1 MANGTADRTATV
13 TANGS
18 RANRSRIEELR
29 HDIRYAF
36 RLLKRS
42 PGFSAIAILTLGL
55 GIGANTAIFSVINTV
70 FLRALPYPEPQRLV
84 QFNWTADGNLGG
96 SAHDGPAYFFLRDH
110 LRSYTGI
117 ASAMTGGGV
126 NLVLPDQAVNLR
138 AISVTADY
146 FRTLGVEPALGRS
159 FTATEDVVGGANVVI
174 LSHALWREY
183 FHGDPG
189 VLQQTVNIGGTPHEV
204 AGVMP
209 ADFIAKPAVDVW
221 LPLRPGGH
229 DRGSNREVVARLLP
243 GVTIAQAQSEM
254 DNLLP
259 GMLHDLNI
267 KSKRQLALR
276 LMPYLS
282 DAGSDL
288 RLPLLVLM
296 GAVAMV
302 LLMACANLAN
312 LLLARAAGR
321 TREMAVRA
329 ALGASRGRIV
339 RQLLVESVILSLAGG
354 LTGLLL
360 ARWTLPALL
369 RLSPIDASFW
379 GTVSLDRTVLGFTLL
394 LSLLTGLVFGL
405 APAFQ
410 LARLDLNECFKEG
423 GRATT
428 SRRAGRLRQLLV
440 VSEVALSVTLLVV
453 ALLLV
458 RTFTN
463 LMAVNPGFDP
473 HRLLVAGMTLRG
485 ASYDT
490 TDQVAT
496 FYRLALERLRQS
508 PSIESAAVILNPPM
522 TRGMNTGVAVLNAK
536 SDGQFKFTDWRYIT
550 TDYFAV
556 MHTPLIAGRAF
567 TDRDTAGAARVAIV
581 NQTFARK
588 YLGGEN
594 PIGQQIDFGGKPEP
608 GKASNGITTIVGL
621 APDMKQQSLGSDV
634 PPIVYTPLE
643 QTNDSGLRLAHGWFT
658 PTWLIRSRDDG
669 ASAATTLQQTLRAI
683 DPQQPLV
690 TVRTMETM
698 IDRSLTQQRFQMLL
712 IGSCALLALVLAA
725 AGLFGVISYAVAQR
739 AHEMGIRLALGATSS
754 QLVGGVVGQ
763 GAILALVGI
772 VLGLLGAGAASRL
785 LTSFMFGI
793 SATDPSTFVI
803 AAVLLLGIA
812 MASSAVPAWRI
823 TRLDPATTLRQE

>member
-1 MANGTADRTATV
+1 MTSRT
-13 TANGS
+13 
-18 RANRSRIEELR
+18 RIEELR
-29 HDIRYAF
+29 HDIWYAC

-70 FLRALPYPEPQRLV
+70 FLRPLPYPEPQRLV
-84 QFNWTADGNLGG
+84 QFNREIDGNLQG
-96 SAHDGPAYFFLRDH
+96 SAQDGRTYFFLRDH
-110 LRSYTGI
+110 LRSYASI
-117 ASAMTGGGV
+117 ASAMGGGGV

-138 AISVTADY
+138 ATSVTADY
-146 FRTLGVEPALGRS
+146 FRTIGVEPALGRA
-159 FTATEDVVGGANVVI
+159 FARNDDLAGGPNVVM
-174 LSHALWREY
+174 LSHAVWRQY
-183 FHGDPG
+183 FHGDPAI
-189 VLQQTVNIGGTPHEV
+189 VQQSVNIGGVPYQV

-209 ADFIAKPAVDVW
+209 AHFVAKPEVDVW

-229 DRGSNREVVARLLP
+229 DAGTNRGVLARLLP
-243 GVTIAQAQSEM
+243 GITMAQAQSEL
-254 DNLLP
+254 DNVVPALLHE
-259 GMLHDLNI
+259 MNI
-267 KSKRQLALR
+267 QTKRRLTWR

-321 TREMAVRA
+321 SREMAVRA
-329 ALGASRGRIV
+329 ALGASRARIV
-339 RQLLVESVILSLAGG
+339 RQLLVESLVLALLGG

-369 RLSPIDASFW
+369 RISPISADFW
-379 GTVSLDRTVLGFTLL
+379 GEVSLDRAVLAFTLL

-428 SRRAGRLRQLLV
+428 SRRAGRLRHLLV

-463 LMAVNPGFDP
+463 LVLVNPGFDP
-473 HRLLVAGMTLRG
+473 HRLLAASMTIRG
-485 ASYDT
+485 ANYDT
-490 TDQVAT
+490 TEKVST
-496 FYRLALERLRQS
+496 FYRSAIARMRQS
-508 PSIESAAVILNPPM
+508 PSIESAAVILNAPM
-522 TRGMNTGVAVLNAK
+522 TRGMNIVVRTLDAK
-536 SDGQFKFTDWRYIT
+536 SDGQLKLTDWRYIT
-550 TDYFAV
+550 SDYFTV
-556 MHTPLIAGRAF
+556 MRTPLIAGRTF
-567 TDRDTAGAARVAIV
+567 DEHDTAAAAGVVIV

-588 YLGGEN
+588 YLPDEN
-594 PIGQQIDFGGKPEP
+594 PIGQQINFGGGMRDSANPR
-608 GKASNGITTIVGL
+608 SIRTIVGL
-621 APDMKQQSLGSDV
+621 APDMKQVSLGETAL
-634 PPIVYTPLE
+634 PIVYTPVD
-643 QTNDSGLRLAHGWFT
+643 QVNDEGLRLAHGWFT
-658 PTWLIRSRDDG
+658 PTWVVRSRDDG
-669 ASAATTLQQTLRAI
+669 PGAATAVQLAVRAI
-683 DPQQPLV
+683 DPQQPFV
-690 TVRTMETM
+690 AFKTMDAM
-698 IDRSLTQQRFQMLL
+698 IDGSLTQQRFQMLL

-725 AGLFGVISYAVAQR
+725 AGLFGVISYGVAQR
-739 AHEMGIRLALGATSS
+739 AHEMGVRLALGATGG
-754 QLVGGVVGQ
+754 QLVGGIVGQ
-763 GAILALVGI
+763 GAILAIAGI
-772 VLGLLGAGAASRL
+772 VLGLLGAGAASRI

-793 SATDPSTFVI
+793 SATDPLTFV
-803 AAVLLLGIA
+803 AAALLLLGIA
-812 MASSAVPAWRI
+812 LAASAVPAWRI